1 MWVPDK
7 YVKNVT
13 RAFYSIQ
20 NLLTRYF
27 IGIVVESTCVLI
39 LITIGMSL
47 VGIGFKHALVM
58 GLIVGV
64 LNVIPYV
71 GPWLGYFITVTMGI
85 ALNLDQNFQTVIF
98 PLVFRMSLVVAVTQA
113 IDNYI
118 CQPVIFSNSVKAHPV
133 EIFIVI
139 LIAGFAAG
147 IPGMIFGIPAYIVLR
162 VFAREFFYNLKPV
175 QKLTSGL
182 PDGEEIM
189 SKIKE
194 EEEKRESDNIKK

>member
-147 IPGMIFGIPAYIVLR
+147 IPGMIFGIPAYIV
-162 VFAREFFYNLKPV
+162 
-175 QKLTSGL
+175 
-182 PDGEEIM
+182 
-189 SKIKE
+189 
-194 EEEKRESDNIKK
+194 